1 MTQTPPAAGTGS
13 VPAAA
18 LPQST
23 DNVVALQY
31 LSAAM
36 ASLSQA
42 SPAPAPS
49 TTVAAPAPAAP
60 VVAAPAPAGFLTQG
74 PWVAG
79 GLYVVVPS
87 SSLLPIAEAPP
98 ANEDD
103 APTWYCITKGRYVG
117 VTLSN
122 SLAVASIVNI
132 SGGTMK
138 GYKTQALALQ
148 AFNDLLQYRMVSVVS

>member
-18 LPQST
+18 FAAEHRQCRCFAIPFCRHGLAFTGYLPRPRLHRPQSR
-23 DNVVALQY
+23 
-31 LSAAM
+31 
-36 ASLSQA
+36 
-42 SPAPAPS
+42 
-49 TTVAAPAPAAP
+49 APAPAAP

-79 GLYVVVPS
+79 RLYVVVPS

-132 SGGTMK
+132 SGG
-138 GYKTQALALQ
+138 
-148 AFNDLLQYRMVSVVS
+148 